1 MGCQSCLSLWMFS
14 LLPIL
19 LALFVYLLDYL
30 TELFRLE
37 MADVHRC
44 ILAGVNKSI
53 ATDDGA
59 NIAQ

>member
-1 MGCQSCLSLWMFS
+1 MGCHNCFSLWMFS

-19 LALFVYLLDYL
+19 LALFAYLLDYL

-37 MADVHRC
+37 MADEHRC